1 MREGEGSEVAVSE
14 VPGFALTALLARCT
28 FPPAG
33 TAVTCAVSG
42 GPDSTALLVL
52 ACAAELDVTAVHIDH
67 GLRPESE
74 HEADVVRA
82 TAERLGARF
91 LGLRAEL
98 QPGPNQEARARGERR
113 RLLGPD
119 ALTGHTADDQ
129 AETLLINLLRGA
141 GPSGLAAMHPG
152 WTHPILGL
160 RRFETESLCV
170 AAGVAVVRDP
180 SNDDPRFVRNR
191 IRHEVLPLLA
201 EISGRDVVPIL
212 NRTSQHLRN
221 LDDGVNDLAAAF
233 DASDTRQ
240 LAGAP
245 PLLALAALRRWLTD
259 GEGHPPSTAE
269 LDRVMAVVRHEVR
282 ACELSGGRTVTR
294 TNGVLRLVETR

>member
-1 MREGEGSEVAVSE
+1 MFEGAMSEGAVFE
-14 VPGFALTALLARCT
+14 GAVFEGAVLLERCT

-33 TAVTCAVSG
+33 SVVTCAVSG

-52 ACAAELDVTAVHIDH
+52 ARAAGLDVTAVHIDH
-67 GLRPESE
+67 GLRPGSE
-74 HEADVVRA
+74 QEAELVRA
-82 TAERLGARF
+82 TSERFGARF
-91 LGLRAEL
+91 VALRADLE
-98 QPGPNQEARARGERR
+98 PGPNQEARARRERR
-113 RLLGPD
+113 RLLGPE
-119 ALTGHTADDQ
+119 AMTGHTADDQ

-141 GPSGLAAMHPG
+141 GAAGLAAMLPG
-152 WTHPILGL
+152 STHPILAL
-160 RRFETESLCV
+160 RRFETEALCV
-170 AAGVAVVRDP
+170 AVGADVVRDP
-180 SNDDPRFVRNR
+180 SNEDPRFVRNR

-212 NRTSQHLRN
+212 NRTSRHLRN
-221 LDDGVNDLAAAF
+221 LEDGINGLADAF
-233 DASDTRQ
+233 DACDTRQ

-245 PLLALAALRRWLTD
+245 RLLALAALRRWLTD

-294 TNGVLRLVETR
+294 SNGVLRLVETR